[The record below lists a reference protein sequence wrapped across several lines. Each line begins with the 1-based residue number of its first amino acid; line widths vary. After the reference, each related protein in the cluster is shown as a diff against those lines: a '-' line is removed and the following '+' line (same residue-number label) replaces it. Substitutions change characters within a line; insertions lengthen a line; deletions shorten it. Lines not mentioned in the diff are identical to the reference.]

1 MRIHIISLHPSVLLT
16 DIVHELLRYGAVV
29 KEKNSLGWTPLDE
42 SISYGDR
49 STSKWRER
57 ERERERER
65 GKERERRREREKEN
79 FNHSC
84 QHLAV
89 FHVRLS
95 LSS

>member
-1 MRIHIISLHPSVLLT
+1 MNSDFTFTLSLHTNIHV

-57 ERERERER
+57 ER
-65 GKERERRREREKEN
+65 GKERERGN
-79 FNHSC
+79 F
-84 QHLAV
+84 
-89 FHVRLS
+89 
-95 LSS
+95 